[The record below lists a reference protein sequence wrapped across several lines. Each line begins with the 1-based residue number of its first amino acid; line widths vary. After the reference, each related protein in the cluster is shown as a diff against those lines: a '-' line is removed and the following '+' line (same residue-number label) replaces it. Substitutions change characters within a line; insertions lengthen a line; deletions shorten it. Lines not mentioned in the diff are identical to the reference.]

1 MRGLAWSIVVVVLFA
16 ALQGSAEEFGRPAAA
31 ATTVCTISGTGAA
44 DQLDGTSAAEVI
56 CGGGGDD
63 VIHGGGGDD
72 VVFGGGGDDRVY
84 GGGGSDRLLGGS
96 GSDLVDGGVG
106 ADLIRGGDGG
116 DRVVGR
122 RGADELRGES
132 GGDSVVGGRGLDRLF
147 GGDGHDTL
155 RSRDRAPYDR
165 LDGGVDRN
173 LCVADADDHRVRCRR
188 PLDARHRR
196 GVPILMYHVI
206 QAPTASTPLPG
217 LYVAPSVFAEQMRW
231 LAHHHFHAVTLQEA
245 YDYWHGGP
253 LPSRP
258 VVISFDDGFRNQ
270 YTKALPILAHH
281 HWPGTLNL
289 AMSHFA
295 QPGWGLGPRMIKA
308 MIRNGWEID
317 SHTMTHASL
326 PGLPPDQLSYQVAH
340 SRVVLQK
347 RFDVPVDFFCYPAG
361 AYDSTVIAAVRHAGY
376 QGATSTQPGF
386 ARWDDPWTLNR
397 IRMTNSTGPRDL
409 ATLLHT

>member
-1 MRGLAWSIVVVVLFA
+1 MRGLAWSIVVVVSFA
-16 ALQGSAEEFGRPAAA
+16 ALQGSAQEFGRPAAA
-31 ATTVCTISGTGAA
+31 TTTACTVSGTGAA
-44 DQLDGTSAAEVI
+44 DQLVGTSAAEVL
-56 CGGGGDD
+56 CGGGDD
-63 VIHGGGGDD
+63 VIQ
-72 VVFGGGGDDRVY
+72 
-84 GGGGSDRLLGGS
+84 
-96 GSDLVDGGVG
+96 
-106 ADLIRGGDGG
+106 GGDG
-116 DRVVGR
+116 DV
-122 RGADELRGES
+122 D
-132 GGDSVVGGRGLDRLF
+132 F
-147 GGDGHDTL
+147 GGAA
-155 RSRDRAPYDR
+155 RDRAPYDH
-165 LDGGVDRN
+165 LHGGVDRN
-173 LCVADADDHRVRCRR
+173 LCVADADDHRVRCCR
-188 PLDARHRR
+188 PLNARHRR

-217 LYVAPSVFAEQMRW
+217 LYVAPSVFAAQMRW
-231 LAHHHFHAVTLQEA
+231 LAHHHFHAVTLQQA

-253 LPSRP
+253 LPSHP

-289 AMSHFA
+289 ALSHLA

-326 PGLPPDQLSYQVAH
+326 PGLPPDQLRYQVAH

-361 AYDSTVIAAVRHAGY
+361 AYNSTVIAAVRRAGY

-409 ATLLHT
+409 AALLHA